1 MTRKLVGFG
10 ALTLAVML
18 TVDSVQGGSGSWG
31 GCGAP
36 CYAPAVQI
44 AYVDQ
49 VVMAY
54 RPVWKQRQVPTTVYR
69 VVTNEVEETIN
80 TTVLEQKV
88 TPEKR
93 KQTIYRPMTREVPY
107 KYVVQVPYVEQQKV
121 KQPYYNT
128 VTKEVP
134 YKYVVQVPYTAQE
147 KVKERYYNTVTKQV
161 PYKYNV
167 QVPVVT
173 QEKRV
178 VTEYVCV
185 PQEVVSNVTV
195 YRRIPVPVVD
205 CCGCCRMTC
214 QTVTEVVPVRS
225 VVMQRVAQNREIMVN
240 VCNYR
245 TEERAGAYTTYETVA
260 AEREVVVNVCRYR
273 NEERAGSYTTY
284 ETVAAERE
292 VVVNVCRYRNEERVA
307 NRIECYTVTEEQ
319 EYMVN
324 VVSYVSVPRSYK
336 VKRLVC
342 NTVAEQVVYTQSY
355 CEMEAY
361 PTTVRVPVPV
371 PCCSPCH

>member
-1 MTRKLVGFG
+1 MTRKLVGLG

-18 TVDSVQGGSGSWG
+18 TVDSVQGGCGSWG
-31 GCGAP
+31 GYGAP
-36 CYAPAVQI
+36 CYAPCVQV
-44 AYVDQ
+44 AYVEQ
-49 VVMAY
+49 VVTAY
-54 RPVWKQRQVPTTVYR
+54 RPVWKQRQVPSTVYR
-69 VVTNEVEETIN
+69 VVTNEVEETVN

-93 KQTIYRPMTREVPY
+93 KQTVYRPM
-107 KYVVQVPYVEQQKV
+107 
-121 KQPYYNT
+121 
-128 VTKEVP
+128 TKEVP
-134 YKYVVQVPYTAQE
+134 YKYTVQVPYTAQE
-147 KVKERYYNTVTKQV
+147 KVKERYYNTVAREVPYKYTVQVPYTAQEKVKERYYNTVAKQV

-178 VTEYVCV
+178 ITEYTCV

-195 YRRIPVPVVD
+195 CRRIPVPVVD
-205 CCGCCRMTC
+205 CCGCCRTIC

-225 VVMQRVAQNREIMVN
+225 VVMQSVAQNREIMVN

-245 TEERAGAYTTYETVA
+245 TEERAGAYTVYETVP
-260 AEREVVVNVCRYR
+260 
-273 NEERAGSYTTY
+273 
-284 ETVAAERE
+284 AERE

-307 NRIECYTVTEEQ
+307 NRIECYTATEEQ
-319 EYMVN
+319 EVVVN

-342 NTVAEQVVYTQSY
+342 NTVAEQVVVSQGY

-361 PTTVRVPVPV
+361 QTTVRVPVPV
-371 PCCSPCH
+371 PCGAPCH